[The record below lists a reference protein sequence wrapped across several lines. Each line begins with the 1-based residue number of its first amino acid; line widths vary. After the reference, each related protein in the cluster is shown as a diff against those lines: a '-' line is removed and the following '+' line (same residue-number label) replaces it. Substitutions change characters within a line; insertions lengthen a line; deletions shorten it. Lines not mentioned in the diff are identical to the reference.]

1 MMAKKNENY
10 YYNSFCES
18 AAISY
23 EAALK
28 LKSVLEPF
36 DADNMQS
43 SLDEIHLIE
52 HKGDEKKHEV
62 FSELVKAFITPIERD
77 DIMNLSENLD
87 NVIDCIEDILIHI
100 YINNI
105 TEMREN
111 IKEFLELL
119 IKCCETL
126 EKLFKEFHNF
136 KKSKTLNDFIIEI
149 NNIEEAGDRLYI
161 SAMRELHVTEK
172 DPIKVLAWRQIYSFF
187 EKSLDAC
194 EVVADM
200 VGDIVIANT

>member
-1 MMAKKNENY
+1 MAKKNENY
-10 YYNSFCES
+10 YYTSFCES

-28 LKSVLEPF
+28 LKSVLDPF
-36 DADNMQS
+36 NADNMQA
-43 SLDEIHLIE
+43 SLDEIHNIE
-52 HKGDEKKHEV
+52 HKGDEKKHEI

-105 TEMREN
+105 TEMRDN
-111 IKEFLELL
+111 VKEFLELL
-119 IKCCETL
+119 IKCCDTM
-126 EKLFKEFHNF
+126 EKMFKEFSNF

-149 NNIEEAGDRLYI
+149 NNLEEAGDRLYI
-161 SAMRELHVTEK
+161 SAMRELHVSEK
-172 DPIKVLAWRQIYSFF
+172 DPIKVLAWRQVYTYF